1 MSFIEVLMHRRRL
14 YLASVLVVVSLL
26 SLTAVAQPKITSP
39 KEQLGFNFGDDYQLA
54 NYTQLV
60 DYWKKLAQQSDRMKL
75 VEIGKSAEGR
85 TMVMAIITS
94 PENHKKLDRYKEI
107 ARRLATAEG
116 LTDDQARA
124 LAAEGKSVVW
134 IDGGL
139 HATEVLGA
147 QQLLELVYQMVSL
160 NDPETLRILKDVIL
174 LATPVNPDGLEL
186 VANWYMREQ
195 DPLKRSTGALPRLYQ
210 KYVGHDNN
218 RDFYMSNQ
226 PETEAINH
234 VFFYD
239 WFPHIVY
246 NHHQTGPVGTVLFA
260 PPFRDPFNYYLD
272 PLVPLGIDLVGAAM
286 HGRFVVENKPGAT
299 MRSGSSY
306 STWWNGGLRTV
317 TYFHNMIGLLTE
329 AIGNPTPMEIPFLPA
344 RQLAKG
350 DLPFPIAPQK
360 WHFRQSIDYS
370 ISANRAVL
378 DLASKYREDFLF
390 NIYRMGKNS
399 IERGSEDYWTI
410 TPKRIAEIQAAIAK
424 DTTQAQGGAPE
435 GQGRR
440 AGAAPD
446 APSDSP
452 ATLAG
457 INARGVSMKYYEMLH
472 APDKRDPRGYIVPSD
487 QPDFLIATKFI
498 NALIKNGIT
507 IHRATSAFT
516 VAGKSYPAGSYVIK
530 TAQAFRPHILDMFEP
545 QDHPDDIPYPG
556 GPPTPPYDNAGYTL
570 AYQMGVTFD
579 RILDRFDGP
588 FEKINGLVRPTSGK
602 VNALANAAG
611 FLLGHQVN
619 DSIIATN
626 RLLASGEEVYWLKQP
641 LSANG
646 KNYRAGTIFIPAK
659 SSTLPKL
666 QKLAGDIGLS
676 FDAVASR
683 PAGEA
688 YKLRALRIGLWD
700 RYGGSMPSGW
710 VRWILEQYEIPFS
723 VVYPATL
730 DAGDLASKFDV
741 LIFVDGGI
749 PARDGREGPGGG
761 GGGFGGPIDPQ
772 SIPAEFRDRLGNV
785 TVARTV
791 PQLRQF
797 MEGGGAVLTIGSSTS
812 VANSLGLPIANALM
826 ERTQDGAERPL
837 QREKYYIPGSIL
849 QVRVDNSDPLA
860 YGMGEKLDVFF
871 DNSPVFRLRPEA
883 LMKGVKPVAWFD
895 SDKPLRSGWAWGQK
909 YLQDGVAVAEANV
922 GKGKLFL
929 FGPEITF
936 RGQPHGTFKFLFNGI
951 YYGGAESVSLK

>member
-1 MSFIEVLMHRRRL
+1 MNRRRL
-14 YLASVLVVVSLL
+14 HLTSILVAVSLF
-26 SLTAVAQPKITSP
+26 TATALAQTKVTSP

-60 DYWKKLAQQSDRMKL
+60 DYWKKLAGQSDRMKL
-75 VEIGKSAEGR
+75 VEIGKTAEGR
-85 TMVMAIITS
+85 TMIMAIITA

-107 ARRLATAEG
+107 GRRLATAEG

-124 LAAEGKSVVW
+124 LAAEGKAVIW

-147 QQLLELVYQMVSL
+147 QQLLELVYQMVSM

-186 VANWYMREQ
+186 VSNWYMREQ
-195 DPLKRSTGALPRLYQ
+195 DPMKRSTNGLPRLYQ

-226 PETEAINH
+226 PETEAINR
-234 VFFYD
+234 VFFHD
-239 WFPHIVY
+239 WFPQIVY

-286 HGRFVVENKPGAT
+286 HSRFVAENKPGAT

-329 AIGNPTPMEIPFLPA
+329 SIGNPTPIEIPFLPQ

-350 DLPFPIAPQK
+350 DFPYPIAPQK
-360 WHFRQSIDYS
+360 WHFRQSIEYS
-370 ISANRAVL
+370 ITANRAVL
-378 DLASKYREDFLF
+378 DLASKHREDFLF

-399 IERGSEDYWTI
+399 IERGSQDHWTV
-410 TPKRIAEIQAAIAK
+410 TPKRIAEVQAAIAK
-424 DTTQAQGGAPE
+424 DAPPGGPQAGGPE
-435 GQGRR
+435 GRDRR
-440 AGAAPD
+440 AAGVASDA

-452 ATLAG
+452 QG
-457 INARGVSMKYYEMLH
+457 FGGQPRGVSLKYYEMLRS
-472 APDKRDPRGYIVPSD
+472 PDKRDPRGFIIPSD
-487 QPDFLIATKFI
+487 QADFLTATKFI
-498 NALIKNGIT
+498 NTLIKTGIT
-507 IHRATSAFT
+507 IHRATSEFA
-516 VAGKSYPAGSYVIK
+516 VAGKSYPAGSYVVK

-556 GPPTPPYDNAGYTL
+556 GPPTPPYDNAGYTV

-579 RILDRFDGP
+579 RVLEGFEGP
-588 FEKINGLVRPTSGK
+588 FEKINGLVKPAAGK
-602 VNALANAAG
+602 VNVVANAAG
-611 FLLGHQVN
+611 FLLSHQVN
-619 DSIIATN
+619 DSIVAVN
-626 RLLASGEEVYWLKQP
+626 RLVSSGEEVYWLEQP

-646 KNYRAGTIFIPAK
+646 RSYPAGTIFIPAK
-659 SSTLPKL
+659 PSTLPKL
-666 QKLAGDIGLS
+666 QKLADDVGLS
-676 FDAVASR
+676 FDAVASK
-683 PAGEA
+683 PTGDA

-710 VRWILEQYEIPFS
+710 VRWLLEQYEFPFT
-723 VVYPATL
+723 VVYPPTL

-749 PARDGREGPGGG
+749 PAREGGG
-761 GGGFGGPIDPQ
+761 GGGRGGGGGGGGMPDPQ

-797 MEGGGAVLTIGSSTS
+797 LEAGGVILTIGSSTS
-812 VANSLGLPIANALM
+812 LGYSAGLPIANALM
-826 ERTQDGAERPL
+826 ERTQDGTERPL
-837 QREKYYIPGSIL
+837 QREKYYIPGSVL
-849 QVRVDNSDPLA
+849 QVRVDNSNPLA
-860 YGMGEKLDVFF
+860 YGMSDKLDVFF
-871 DNSPVFRLRPEA
+871 DNSPVFRLRPDA
-883 LMKGVKPVAWFD
+883 AMKGVKPVAWFD
-895 SDKPLRSGWAWGQK
+895 TDKPLRSGWAWGQK
-909 YLQDGVAVAEANV
+909 YLQDGVAIAEARV

-936 RGQPHGTFKFLFNGI
+936 RAQPHGTFKFLFNGI
-951 YYGGAESVSLK
+951 YYGAAESVSLK